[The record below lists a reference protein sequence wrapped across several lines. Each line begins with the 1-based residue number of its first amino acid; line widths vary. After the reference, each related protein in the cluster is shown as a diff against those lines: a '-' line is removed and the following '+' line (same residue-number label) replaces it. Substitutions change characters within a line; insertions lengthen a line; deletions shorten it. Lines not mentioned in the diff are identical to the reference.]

1 MARLVLCFAV
11 VGLLGRLA
19 AVNSVVVIR
28 DQDHAEAGDD
38 FLRVSCE
45 RDEATGV
52 FTRIER
58 VLGGACGSEST
69 GGWRLR
75 KLFDGLLGSEEAALR
90 LATAYA
96 EHKGIPVVYAE
107 TRRR

>member
-1 MARLVLCFAV
+1 MSRVRV
-11 VGLLGRLA
+11 V
-19 AVNSVVVIR
+19 R
-28 DQDHAEAGDD
+28 DQDASETGDD

-45 RDEATGV
+45 GDEETGV
-52 FTRIER
+52 FTTIER
-58 VLGGACGSEST
+58 VLGQACGGAAST
-69 GGWRLR
+69 GTWRLR
-75 KLFDGLLGSEEAALR
+75 RLFDGMLGSEEAAVD

>member
-1 MARLVLCFAV
+1 MARVLLVPV
-11 VGLLGRLA
+11 VVSFSGLA
-19 AVNSVVVIR
+19 AVKRVLVIR
-28 DQDHAEAGDD
+28 EQDHAETGDD

-45 RDEATGV
+45 GDEATGV
-52 FTRIER
+52 FTTIER
-58 VLGGACGSEST
+58 VLGQACGCEST

-75 KLFDGLLGSEEAALR
+75 KLFNGLLGSQEAALNI
-90 LATAYA
+90 ATAYA